1 MHTGV
6 VLSFLDGFVYVVIS
20 LVELEVH
27 YKLLFLTTQ

>member
-1 MHTGV
+1 MHAGV

-20 LVELEVH
+20 LVKLEVH